1 MSKLF
6 LLAAAAA
13 AVCVVATPVSSLA
26 QESNFARDRNIA
38 VRERARPDFD
48 ALGVHL
54 GGFTAYPKVTTTL
67 ESNDNVY
74 ARIKGAE
81 QDDIFYTVAPEVR
94 LRSNWSRHALG
105 GYVSGTVSRYNDLK
119 SEDTETW
126 SLGGNGRL
134 DIDRSSSLN
143 LNVDYGDLTEPRTA
157 PDTPGTVSEPIA
169 YTSTAAKV
177 AGSKEFNRLKV
188 AGGVG
193 FTKLN
198 YEDGVTSTGVI
209 VDQDNRDR
217 TTTIGNLRADYAVS
231 PAAALLAEAV
241 FNKRNYRLAPPA
253 SPLQRDSEGYELLVG
268 ANFDLSNLA
277 RGELRVGYTSQDY
290 AAFADQSGL
299 ALHGQL
305 EWFPTQLTTVTGSA
319 SRTAEEGTANGS
331 PGYFSN
337 NVGVRVDH
345 ELLRNVLLYG
355 QLGYQKDNYKSIDRD
370 DGRTSAGFGATYYMN
385 RVVGVRA
392 GYTYLKQ
399 DSSGAVAGP
408 DYSVNRFNLS
418 LVFQR

>member
-13 AVCVVATPVSSLA
+13 AVCVIASTESLA
-26 QESNFARDRNIA
+26 QESNFVRDRNIA
-38 VRERARPDFD
+38 VRERSRPDFD

-54 GGFTAYPKVTTTL
+54 GGFTAYPKVTATL

-74 ARIKGAE
+74 ARVKGAE
-81 QDDIFYTVAPEVR
+81 QDDIFYTIAPEVR

-105 GYVSGTVSRYNDLK
+105 GYVNGTIARYNDLK
-119 SEDTETW
+119 TEDTETW
-126 SLGGNGRL
+126 GLGANGRL
-134 DIDRSSSLN
+134 DVDRTAN
-143 LNVDYGDLTEPRTA
+143 LNFTADYGDLKEPRTA

-169 YTSTAAKV
+169 YTSTAARV
-177 AGSKEFNRLKV
+177 AGSKEFNRLKL
-188 AGGVG
+188 GGGAG
-193 FTKLN
+193 FTKLD
-198 YEDGVTSTGVI
+198 YEDGVTSTGVV

-217 TTTIGNLRADYAVS
+217 TTTIGNVRADYAIS
-231 PAAALLAEAV
+231 PAAAVLAEAV

-253 SPLQRDSEGYELLVG
+253 APLQRDSEGYELLVG
-268 ANFDLSNLA
+268 ANFDLSNVA

-290 AAFADQSGL
+290 KAFADQSGL
-299 ALHGQL
+299 ALHGQV
-305 EWFPTQLTTVTGSA
+305 EWFPTQLTTVTGTA
-319 SRTAEEGTANGS
+319 SRTPEEGTANGS

-337 NVGVRVDH
+337 SVGVRVDH

-355 QLGYQKDNYKSIDRD
+355 QLGYQKDKYKSIDRD
-370 DGRTSAGFGATYYMN
+370 DGRTSAGFGATYFMN
-385 RVVGVRA
+385 RTVGVRA

-399 DSSGAVAGP
+399 NSSGVVAGP